1 MTVFAVGDAGV
12 AVFETVEFF
21 FQPLQPVAITQP
33 RYFTPAASHQFVVF
47 VFLRGA
53 GEDYAGF
60 GTLGELTAG
69 VDFGFKGI
77 EKFLTCRWCIQSQIY
92 SIEEFVLETI
102 IVHEPYRLFL
112 IVVCY
117 FLLHQIRP
125 HHPRHK
131 DHRNNAIGYLVANGD
146 AVVRRREISRI
157 FDVTVLVDDGGED
170 AFDGG
175 HGCGVRKINYC
186 PRRVNRRNMSTNRLF
201 CVAVAPCASVAP
213 LITPASLARST
224 GWVAMAC

>member
-53 GEDYAGF
+53 GEDDAGF
-60 GTLGELTAG
+60 GSFREFAAR
-69 VDFGFKGI
+69 VDFCFGGVEKLFTFFGVCKTPCLCSFGFS
-77 EKFLTCRWCIQSQIY
+77 LWA
-92 SIEEFVLETI
+92 
-102 IVHEPYRLFL
+102 IVHYPNGLSRLF
-112 IVVCY
+112 V
-117 FLLHQIRP
+117 HEIRP

-131 DHRNNAIGYLVANGD
+131 DHWNDAVGYLVANGD
-146 AVVRRREISRI
+146 AVVRRREISLI
-157 FDVTVLVDDGGED
+157 FDVAVLVDDGGED
-170 AFDGG
+170 AFDGC
-175 HGCGVRKINYC
+175 HGCAVRKISYW
-186 PRRVNRRNMSTNRLF
+186 PRRVNRRNMSANRLF
-201 CVAVAPCASVAP
+201 YVAVAPCTSVAP

-224 GWVAMAC
+224 GWAAMAC